1 MWKDAVLS
9 DFKYNLDIW
18 PEELTIATS
27 VRRKWLSRQLSG
39 GTDYSYVCPEELT
52 IATTVRRKWLSRQLS
67 GGTIPASVWRNYT
80 SVCLEELYQR
90 LSGGSDYLDIC
101 LEELFQRLSGG
112 TIPASVRRKWLSR
125 HMSGGTIPAS
135 VWRNYTSVCLEE
147 LTTPTFVRRN
157 WPFRHLSRGTDY
169 FDICR
174 EKMTIPTFAQG
185 NKRKTTRIISPNYFF
200 RPTLESRHR
209 REFFLVPK
217 HHALKTF
224 WWMKYKSWHIYIN
237 RTSFVLCDFISC
249 NATLTLG
256 LCERS
261 IELKW
266 QT

>member
-90 LSGGSDYLDIC
+90 LSGG
-101 LEELFQRLSGG
+101 
-112 TIPASVRRKWLSR
+112 TIPASVWRKWLSR

-135 VWRNYTSVCLEE
+135 LWRNYTSVCPEEVTISAYVRRNYSCVCLEE
-147 LTTPTFVRRN
+147 LYQR
-157 WPFRHLSRGTDY
+157 LSGGTDY
-169 FDICR
+169 SYVCP
-174 EKMTIPTFAQG
+174 EELTIPTFVQRNRLFWHLPGENDNPDVCPGKQKKNNKNYQSELFFSSHFRITAQEG
-185 NKRKTTRIISPNYFF
+185 VFPCAKAPCS
-200 RPTLESRHR
+200 EDV
-209 REFFLVPK
+209 LVNE
-217 HHALKTF
+217 
-224 WWMKYKSWHIYIN
+224 I
-237 RTSFVLCDFISC
+237 
-249 NATLTLG
+249 
-256 LCERS
+256 
-261 IELKW
+261 
-266 QT
+266 